1 MPDRIIKGTAG
12 KGEIRFV
19 LSDCTETVR
28 KAAKIHKLSVSNCY
42 VLGKFICA
50 GLLMSAGLKSEK
62 DVLSISTTSKKKS
75 GRIVV
80 TVNSRYEVKAYMM
93 NPEYEPDPVSE
104 RSDDTIDTAVL
115 GEGSINVIKDMGL
128 KTPYSGQVEM
138 KYGSVAKD
146 MTYYFA
152 VSEQV
157 PTSLSLG
164 VLMDDSGNVKRA
176 GGFLI
181 QLMPGHSEDTV
192 TDLEKNIYSF
202 PNFTDVLDMDFGLEK
217 IASSMLLK
225 HLEPIFQGEAFPQ
238 YKCSC
243 SRKKMKNAAKMLE
256 ENEIKDILKRNG
268 YIEVKCHFC
277 NKKYRFTDKDI
288 NII

>member
-225 HLEPIFQGEAFPQ
+225 YLEPIFQGEAFPQ